1 VLVVA
6 RRRPVTRLE
15 AAGVFA
21 VTALVVAAIVIVFA
35 GCG

>member
-21 VTALVVAAIVIVFA
+21 VTALVVAAIVFA